1 VNALREE
8 NQTLQ
13 HNISSLFNTAKLEI
27 ERKDKEISSLR
38 KQAKTYDRCHGSKA
52 PSIGKRKQ

>member
-1 VNALREE
+1 MNALREE

-38 KQAKTYDRCHGSKA
+38 KQAKAYNSYHGPKA
-52 PSIGKRKQ
+52 PSTGKRKQ